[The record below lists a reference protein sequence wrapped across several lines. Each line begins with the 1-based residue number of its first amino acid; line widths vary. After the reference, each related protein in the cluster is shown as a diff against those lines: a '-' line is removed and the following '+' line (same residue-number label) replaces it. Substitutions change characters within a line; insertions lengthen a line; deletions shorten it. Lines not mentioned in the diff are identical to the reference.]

1 MGSLLRTAKKHK
13 KSRRLG
19 EPEVMA
25 REEYGE
31 LEVDVKIEMI
41 RSLIPLG
48 LMHVHELLDDEV
60 KELAGERYAR
70 KDELER
76 GRRHGT
82 NPGTVG
88 LAGQRV
94 PIRVPR
100 VRSQEGV
107 EIPLRSYEALNDGGE
122 VNDLLL
128 KRVLYGISCR
138 NYEAAAEAIPGA
150 IGLSSSTVSHFPKK
164 GVVAPLW
171 LRAKSAYGGGRGMF
185 EHEVSQALPVQAR
198 EAEEVPRSQLGGIQR
213 GLRRRGDLTV
223 WFDEEAIANWKADKT
238 GEPGGQRVYSDMA
251 IETGLVVRMVYKLA
265 YRQTEG
271 FLHSIA
277 SLLGLGIEIPDYSTL
292 CRRSR
297 LLRKKL
303 RIPKAASTQPI
314 HLMNR

>member
-138 NYEAAAEAIPGA
+138 NYEAAAEAIPGVPS
-150 IGLSSSTVSHFPKK
+150 INSIPGRQDLLGPGLSSCQCFGQHHGDRGIEARPRTPRLVSHGHRVKRSELRQRDDCNNDGGRRPSEWLSRAPSKATAQ
-164 GVVAPLW
+164 VVARGHLS
-171 LRAKSAYGGGRGMF
+171 RAINESGRND
-185 EHEVSQALPVQAR
+185 S
-198 EAEEVPRSQLGGIQR
+198 S
-213 GLRRRGDLTV
+213 RRIR
-223 WFDEEAIANWKADKT
+223 A
-238 GEPGGQRVYSDMA
+238 
-251 IETGLVVRMVYKLA
+251 
-265 YRQTEG
+265 G
-271 FLHSIA
+271 FA
-277 SLLGLGIEIPDYSTL
+277 
-292 CRRSR
+292 
-297 LLRKKL
+297 
-303 RIPKAASTQPI
+303 
-314 HLMNR
+314 

>member
-19 EPEVMA
+19 KPEVMA

-150 IGLSSSTVSHFPKK
+150 I
-164 GVVAPLW
+164 
-171 LRAKSAYGGGRGMF
+171 RAVELDG
-185 EHEVSQALPVQAR
+185 
-198 EAEEVPRSQLGGIQR
+198 VPRFRTSERSETSGDAGTGSVRRRCGGAVPGREIIR
-213 GLRRRGDLTV
+213 RRNDGHRAGHHTFREKTLFGLRGDGHGEREGVDAVPAFTARAGTRQLPGS
-223 WFDEEAIANWKADKT
+223 T
-238 GEPGGQRVYSDMA
+238 GDHRW
-251 IETGLVVRMVYKLA
+251 
-265 YRQTEG
+265 RQGSESG
-271 FLHSIA
+271 RKR
-277 SLLGLGIEIPDYSTL
+277 
-292 CRRSR
+292 RRSE
-297 LLRKKL
+297 
-303 RIPKAASTQPI
+303 SGS
-314 HLMNR
+314 

>member
-88 LAGQRV
+88 LAGQRHS
-94 PIRVPR
+94 PKHLRQGTDPCATGSEPR
-100 VRSQEGV
+100 GSRDTASL
-107 EIPLRSYEALNDGGE
+107 LRSTE
-122 VNDLLL
+122 
-128 KRVLYGISCR
+128 R
-138 NYEAAAEAIPGA
+138 
-150 IGLSSSTVSHFPKK
+150 
-164 GVVAPLW
+164 
-171 LRAKSAYGGGRGMF
+171 
-185 EHEVSQALPVQAR
+185 
-198 EAEEVPRSQLGGIQR
+198 
-213 GLRRRGDLTV
+213 RRRG
-223 WFDEEAIANWKADKT
+223 E
-238 GEPGGQRVYSDMA
+238 
-251 IETGLVVRMVYKLA
+251 
-265 YRQTEG
+265 
-271 FLHSIA
+271 
-277 SLLGLGIEIPDYSTL
+277 
-292 CRRSR
+292 
-297 LLRKKL
+297 
-303 RIPKAASTQPI
+303 
-314 HLMNR
+314 